1 MRGERKRR
9 TSVMRARIRGRC
21 RVVAITFTFA
31 YLVGCHAF
39 GDDRVRWAGS
49 RGSCSD
55 GSASRPAP
63 RRASTATQVWI
74 DSDEQLARLTDGV
87 PGGFAGIFIENGT
100 TVVMLA
106 DLGQMERA
114 RAALRGL
121 PGLPLSVD
129 ASTSFRQARW
139 TFRDLKAWQD
149 SLAVRSP
156 IPELR
161 SSGIDV
167 ADNRIVIGAENEDGR
182 RALLQRLGATGIPCR
197 LIAVEVIGVIRA
209 M

>member
-1 MRGERKRR
+1 MRF
-9 TSVMRARIRGRC
+9 
-21 RVVAITFTFA
+21 RVVPITLAIG
-31 YLVGCHAF
+31 YLAGCHAV
-39 GDDRVRWAGS
+39 GDDGVRWVGS

-55 GSASRPAP
+55 DSESRPAP
-63 RRASTATQVWI
+63 RRASTATQAWI
-74 DSDEQLARLTDGV
+74 DSDEQLARLTERV

-100 TVVMLA
+100 TVVMLT
-106 DLGQMERA
+106 DLGQMEPA
-114 RAALRGL
+114 RTALRGL

-129 ASTSFRQARW
+129 GGTSFRQARW

-167 ADNRIVIGAENEDGR
+167 VGNRIEIGAENEDGR
-182 RALLQRLGATGIPCR
+182 HAILRRLGAMDIPCR
-197 LIAVEVIGVIRA
+197 LIAVKVVGVIRA